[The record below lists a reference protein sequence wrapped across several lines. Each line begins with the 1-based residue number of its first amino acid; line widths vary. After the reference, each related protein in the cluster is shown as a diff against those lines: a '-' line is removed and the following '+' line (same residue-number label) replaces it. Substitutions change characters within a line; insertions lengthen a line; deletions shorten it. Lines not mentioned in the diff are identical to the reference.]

1 MQPTLRRNH
10 SSTITKQIQ
19 IVYKI
24 KTVKKY
30 YLISFNRFTSLYC
43 NALWSVGKP
52 RLDNAKQLST
62 STIKITQQNAS
73 HGNCSEIFTV
83 GIVPVF
89 HSCSAS
95 LCPVLSVQEVH
106 CPISAVSSPRCF
118 SVINQSQRS
127 PLFINQSQRS
137 PLFIS
142 QSQRSP
148 FFINQSQRT

>member
-43 NALWSVGKP
+43 TVKCREASSRQRKTAIN
-52 RLDNAKQLST
+52 
-62 STIKITQQNAS
+62 IKITQQNAS
-73 HGNCSEIFTV
+73 HRNCSEIFTV

-127 PLFINQSQRS
+127 P
-137 PLFIS
+137 
-142 QSQRSP
+142 

>member
-73 HGNCSEIFTV
+73 HRNCSEIFTV

-137 PLFIS
+137 PLFI
-142 QSQRSP
+142 
-148 FFINQSQRT
+148 NQSQRT